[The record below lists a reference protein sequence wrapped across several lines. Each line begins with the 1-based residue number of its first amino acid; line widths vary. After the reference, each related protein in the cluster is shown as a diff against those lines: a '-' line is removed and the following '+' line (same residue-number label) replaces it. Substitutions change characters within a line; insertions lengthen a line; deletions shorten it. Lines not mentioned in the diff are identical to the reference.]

1 MKTTIQNLAV
11 LILLISTMN
20 VYSQEYGS
28 HGIREDSS
36 RPIAG
41 LTIQEIRM
49 QFMEYR
55 LIRRGKQYYRL
66 VIFQ

>member
-41 LTIQEIRM
+41 LTIH
-49 QFMEYR
+49 R
-55 LIRRGKQYYRL
+55 LQTE
-66 VIFQ
+66 